1 MNENFKAFLRPYIR
15 PYQRSLKEL
24 RKDTVRL
31 LLYPV
36 RKLPVSSEVFG
47 PPKGFYTTV
56 KEWLA
61 KEPGTNGS
69 KPYVEEIFPEHKL
82 YRNKPKTLETKVHWK
97 IRKEYKHQA
106 PAAFVASV
114 KNARLWVN
122 HNFAGHVDSMAVIS
136 PEDKLIGEIS
146 YEFAE
151 DLGKSIIM
159 SKLRLSPAHYFP
171 GKAVSLTTV
180 KGEQF
185 FHWILDILPKLAI
198 MRGAGMNCN
207 MLDYVIVNSTKSR
220 FMRETLALAG
230 VPMEKVITTD
240 DHPHIKVDELLVPSK
255 PGWTGNPPAWSIE
268 FLRDL
273 FLPTIPEDTSHLP
286 KRIYISRAKAPVRK
300 VKNESAVIDYVQKAG
315 FTSVLLEDFSITDQ
329 IAMFAGAEAIIAPH
343 GAGLTHLSFCKPGTK
358 IIEFFSPLY
367 VNACFYSLASVVNL
381 DYYYLLG
388 EGKSPKE
395 GVDLEI
401 NIADIELDIAKLKA
415 TVEFAGLG

>member
-1 MNENFKAFLRPYIR
+1 M
-15 PYQRSLKEL
+15 
-24 RKDTVRL
+24 

-47 PPKGFYTTV
+47 PPKGYYLTV
-56 KEWLA
+56 KDWLE
-61 KEPGTNGS
+61 KEPGFNGS
-69 KPYVEEIFPEHKL
+69 KGSVEEIFPAHKL
-82 YRNKPKTLETKVHWK
+82 IRNKPKSLETKVHWK

-106 PAAFVASV
+106 PAAFIASV

-122 HNFAGHVDSMAVIS
+122 HNQVGHVDSMAIICK
-136 PEDKLIGEIS
+136 EDKLIGEIS
-146 YEFAE
+146 YEFGDHLE
-151 DLGKSIIM
+151 KSVIL
-159 SKLRLSPAHYFP
+159 SKFRLSRAHYFP
-171 GKAVSLTTV
+171 GKAVNLTTV

-185 FHWILDILPKLAI
+185 FHWILDLLPKLAI
-198 MRGAGMNCN
+198 MRAAGINCN
-207 MLDYVIVNSTKSR
+207 MVDYVIVNSTKSR
-220 FMRETLALAG
+220 FMRETLQLAG
-230 VPMEKVITTD
+230 VPMEKIITTD
-240 DHPHIKVDELLVPSK
+240 DHPHIKVDELIVPSRPAK
-255 PGWTGNPPAWSIE
+255 TGNPPAWSIE

-286 KRIYISRAKAPVRK
+286 KKIYISRAKAPVRL
-300 VKNESAVIDYVQKAG
+300 VKNEAEIMDYVKTIG
-315 FTSVLLEDFSITDQ
+315 FTPVLLEDFSITDQ
-329 IAMFAGAEAIIAPH
+329 VAMFAGAEAIIAPH

-388 EGKSPKE
+388 EGKNPKE

-401 NIADIELDIAKLKA
+401 NIADIELDVAKLKA

>member
-1 MNENFKAFLRPYIR
+1 M
-15 PYQRSLKEL
+15 KEL
-24 RKDTVRL
+24 RRDAIRL
-31 LLYPV
+31 LLYPI
-36 RKLPVSSEVFG
+36 RKLPVTSEVFG
-47 PPKGFYTTV
+47 PPKGIYASV
-56 KEWLA
+56 KEWLEQ
-61 KEPGTNGS
+61 EPAVNGS
-69 KPYVEEIFPEHKL
+69 KGWVQEVFPEHKL

-106 PAAFVASV
+106 PAAFITSV

-122 HNFAGHVDSMAVIS
+122 HNFANHVDSMAVIS
-136 PEDKLIGEIS
+136 QEDKLIGEIS
-146 YEFAE
+146 YEFSDSLA
-151 DLGKSIIM
+151 KSVIM
-159 SKLRLSPAHYFP
+159 SKFRLSRAHYFP
-171 GKAVSLTTV
+171 GKAVSLVTV

-198 MRGAGMNCN
+198 MRAAGWSCDKV
-207 MLDYVIVNSTKSR
+207 DYVIVNSTQSR

-255 PGWTGNPPAWSIE
+255 PSWTGNPPVWVIE
-268 FLRDL
+268 FLREL
-273 FLPTIPEDTSHLP
+273 FLPTLPKNTSHLP
-286 KRIYISRAKAPVRK
+286 KKIYISRAKAPVRK
-300 VKNESAVIDYVQKAG
+300 VKNEEEIIQYASSAG
-315 FTSVLLEDFSITDQ
+315 FTSILLEDYSITDQ

-381 DYYYLLG
+381 DYYYLIG

-401 NIADIELDIAKLKA
+401 NIADIELDVAKLKA
-415 TVEFAGLG
+415 TVEFAGVE